1 MLKYELDPAMSRLPR
16 DVGEVVAYLRAM
28 NHGLERPTMPP
39 MTLGRI
45 REIHAEL
52 KRGVQGAEKRPAT
65 DEISVRSLA
74 GRELSRRW
82 AR

>member
-39 MTLGRI
+39 MTLGLI

-52 KRGVQGAEKRPAT
+52 KRVTWRLEREGWVVE
-65 DEISVRSLA
+65 RS
-74 GRELSRRW
+74 GTTSECCG
-82 AR
+82 